1 MISKEA
7 LLRQKFMPLRQRLEY
22 LWNEHYIQISYGA
35 LRLLYKRHSIKHIK
49 ARRMRKSLIRDEDK
63 HKKDRAKVAWELL
76 SLLVNNDPVCY
87 MDETTVEVNDLK
99 TKTWQRED

>member
-1 MISKEA
+1 
-7 LLRQKFMPLRQRLEY
+7 
-22 LWNEHYIQISYGA
+22 
-35 LRLLYKRHSIKHIK
+35 
-49 ARRMRKSLIRDEDK
+49 MRKSLIRDEDK

-99 TKTWQRED
+99 TKTWQRAD